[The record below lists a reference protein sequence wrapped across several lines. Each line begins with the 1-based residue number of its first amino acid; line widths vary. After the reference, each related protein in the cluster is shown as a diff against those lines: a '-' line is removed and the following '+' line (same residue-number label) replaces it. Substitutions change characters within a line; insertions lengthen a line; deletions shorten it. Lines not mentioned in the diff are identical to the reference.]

1 MSGGMTVVGMVGGM
15 HIIAD
20 IRVAVPFKIAVNI
33 TPEQELRSK
42 DLHRDITQ
50 KKILQLNGHR
60 AFPVPVPHAQQR
72 DNAAFVRIGTLEKE
86 NKELRRKVQEA
97 ERRSQGL
104 QDLLGG
110 LQAQLGGFQAALG
123 RIESLPGLAQ
133 PVVVHAAPGTASAP
147 VAAAPVTEAVGGEA
161 PLFIPDEIAPKDAQ
175 ANIKVADE
183 TSTTSN
189 VAVSASKLKALRRQ
203 QKAGGS

>member
-1 MSGGMTVVGMVGGM
+1 MSDMTVVGMVGGM
-15 HIIAD
+15 HVIED

-33 TPEQELRSK
+33 TPEQVLRSK
-42 DLHRDITQ
+42 DLHRDIQQ

-60 AFPVPVPHAQQR
+60 AFPVPSPHAPQK
-72 DNAAFVRIGTLEKE
+72 DNGAFVRIGMLEKE
-86 NKELRRKVQEA
+86 NKELRRKLLEA
-97 ERRSQGL
+97 ERRNQGL

-123 RIESLPGLAQ
+123 RIESLPGLAN
-133 PVVVHAAPGTASAP
+133 PVVVQAAPVAASAP
-147 VAAAPVTEAVGGEA
+147 VAAAPVSEAVGGEA
-161 PLFIPDEIAPKDAQ
+161 PLFIPGEIAPKDAQ

-189 VAVSASKLKALRRQ
+189 VSAATSKLKELRRQ
-203 QKAGGS
+203 KAEGS